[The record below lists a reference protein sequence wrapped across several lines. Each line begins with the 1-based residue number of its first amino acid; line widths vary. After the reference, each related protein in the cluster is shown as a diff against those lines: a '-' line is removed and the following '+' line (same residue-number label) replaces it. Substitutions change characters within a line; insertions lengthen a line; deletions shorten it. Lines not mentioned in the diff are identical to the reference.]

1 MALPIEDYGIIGDLH
16 TAALVGRDGSIDWLC
31 LPRFD
36 SGACFAKLLGNEDHG
51 SWRLAPKGSH
61 VASHRHYRGETLVL
75 ESEFV
80 TDEGTVRVIDCM
92 PIRQQHPEVVRLVEG
107 VRGKVSMEMVLTI
120 RFGYGQIV
128 PWVRRVDGTLNAIA
142 GPDGL
147 SLWTPVEVQGRDLS
161 TVAEF
166 TVSEGQR
173 IPFSLT
179 WFPANEE
186 PPRPVDATY
195 AIQNTEMWWTGWVGQ
210 CTYEGDYREAV
221 VRSLITLKALTY
233 EPTGGIVAAATT
245 SLPETLGGSRN
256 WDYRFCWL
264 RDATLTLESLM
275 RGGFYQEAMA
285 WRNWLLRAT
294 AGDPSQMQIMYGAAG
309 ERRLD
314 EWEVDW
320 LPGYEG
326 AAPVRIGNAA
336 AGQFQLDVYG
346 EVMSALYESEPAGRS
361 GDNPTWEFQMSL
373 MDFLRDGWRQ
383 PDDGIWEVRGPRRH
397 FTHSKVMAWVAI
409 DRAVKTAE
417 VYGMEAPLDEWKA
430 VRQEIHDQVCDE
442 GFNVSKGSFTQYYGS
457 DELDASLLM
466 IPLVGFL
473 PAHDP
478 RVRGTIEA
486 VERELVDGGFVLRYR
501 TADTGDVDGL
511 SGREGAFL
519 ACSFWLAD
527 CLSMLG
533 RERDARQLLDRLL
546 GLRNDLGLL
555 AEEYDPVAGRLVGNF
570 PQAFSHVSLVNSASK
585 LTGQEKPS
593 SDHIILGLARRS
605 LTSGKAGTTERHL
618 GGVTA
623 RSMISK
629 LVDTAGSDAPGG
641 AARAIQAAMA
651 PSGSP
656 ATPKSGSGVAGRR
669 RRARPTTAPSAKKAN
684 AVATEAAGKMGKSRR
699 GASGTSGQVVPVEEG
714 ATKAPAKGA
723 PAKRA
728 PAKKA
733 PAKRT
738 PAKKTAAKRV
748 SAKKAPAKKAPAK
761 KAPAKKAPAKRPNR
775 RTRKGAGG
783 RAEVE
788 GP

>member
-36 SGACFAKLLGNEDHG
+36 SAACFAKLLGNEDHG

-61 VASHRHYRGETLVL
+61 GASHRHYRGETLVL

-92 PIRQQHPEVVRLVEG
+92 PIRQQHPEVVRVVEG

-166 TVSEGQR
+166 TVTEGQR

-195 AIQNTEMWWTGWVGQ
+195 AIQNTEMWWTDWVDQ

-285 WRNWLLRAT
+285 WRNWLLRAM

-326 AAPVRIGNAA
+326 SAPVRIGNAA

-373 MDFLRDGWRQ
+373 MDFLRDGWRE

-409 DRAVKTAE
+409 DRAIKTAE
-417 VYGMEAPLDEWKA
+417 EYGMEAPLDQWKE

-501 TADTGDVDGL
+501 TVDTGDVDGL
-511 SGREGAFL
+511 SGSGGG
-519 ACSFWLAD
+519 
-527 CLSMLG
+527 LS
-533 RERDARQLLDRLL
+533 
-546 GLRNDLGLL
+546 GLL
-555 AEEYDPVAGRLVGNF
+555 LLAGRLPLDAGPRPRRPPAARPAARTAQRPRPAGRGVRPGGR
-570 PQAFSHVSLVNSASK
+570 PAGGQLPPGL
-585 LTGQEKPS
+585 LTCLAGE
-593 SDHIILGLARRS
+593 LGLEAHRPGEALVGPHHPRS
-605 LTSGKAGTTERHL
+605 GPTLPHQRQVGHHRATSGRRHGPIDDLQAGRHRRERCP
-618 GGVTA
+618 
-623 RSMISK
+623 R
-629 LVDTAGSDAPGG
+629 
-641 AARAIQAAMA
+641 
-651 PSGSP
+651 
-656 ATPKSGSGVAGRR
+656 GSGQGHPGRHGPGRGAGRTEVGVRFGRETPPGPTHHHAFGEEGQRRWPPRPPVKRASPGVGRPGPADRLCRWRRGPPRRRPRR
-669 RRARPTTAPSAKKAN
+669 RRRRRRRP
-684 AVATEAAGKMGKSRR
+684 RR
-699 GASGTSGQVVPVEEG
+699 RRPRRRRRRRRR
-714 ATKAPAKGA
+714 PRRRR
-723 PAKRA
+723 PRRRR
-728 PAKKA
+728 P
-733 PAKRT
+733 R
-738 PAKKTAAKRV
+738 
-748 SAKKAPAKKAPAK
+748 
-761 KAPAKKAPAKRPNR
+761 RPNR

-788 GP
+788 GS